1 MNTPEDFPQA
11 RALFSVEAEQA
22 VLGGLLLDNNAVDR
36 INGLDPAHFYRED
49 HRAVF
54 VAILQLVVSNRPAD
68 VVTVFERLQSEGRAE
83 RVGGLPYLT
92 ELAHRTPSAANISRY
107 AEIVRDRAMLR
118 ETASAARKVLEM
130 VETPSALKGAEILDR
145 AQALLSGLAQIG
157 VRREPKMLREL
168 MAEFCDAVDAR
179 AHGSGETAISTG
191 LDSLDR
197 ALNGGL
203 RRGNLVIVAGRPSMG
218 KTALTTD
225 IGLNI
230 STDYGVLLLSME
242 MSDQE
247 IVARSVASRG
257 DIALSHLLGRLN
269 PNDTTS
275 WQKLTASIQ
284 HIDGLNFAVDDSP
297 ALTLLEV
304 RMKAKAHQRKHGL
317 DVLIV
322 DYLGLMTGGEEK
334 MRTQQIGAYSRGL
347 KALAKELNVPVVAL
361 AQLSR
366 KNEDRPDR
374 KPILSDLRDSGD
386 IEQDADVVMFVHRP
400 EMYEP
405 NNTELKG
412 YAEVLIRKQRN
423 GALSDVPLLYRGA
436 VTKFEEWTG
445 PLPMLSAGPAVRKR
459 GIAAD
464 L

>member
-1 MNTPEDFPQA
+1 MTGADDLPLA
-11 RALFSVEAEQA
+11 RPLYAIEAEQA
-22 VLGGLLLDNNAVDR
+22 VLGGLLLDNNAIDR
-36 INGLDPAHFYRED
+36 VGGLEAAHIYRQD
-49 HRAVF
+49 HRDIFRAIVRLI
-54 VAILQLVVSNRPAD
+54 VAGKPAD
-68 VVTVFERLQSEGRAE
+68 VVTVFEALQAAGKAE
-83 RVGGLPYLT
+83 DIGGMGYLNG
-92 ELAHRTPSAANISRY
+92 LAQNTPSAANIARY
-107 AEIVRDRAMLR
+107 AEIVRDRALLR
-118 ETASAARKVLEM
+118 ETLAAARKVQEL
-130 VETPSALKGAEILDR
+130 VETPSAMKGAEILDR
-145 AQALLSGLAQIG
+145 AQTMLAGLAQIG
-157 VRREPKMLREL
+157 VRREPKMLRDLLTSFVE
-168 MAEFCDAVDAR
+168 DVDQR
-179 AHGSGETAISTG
+179 AAGNVESAIPTG
-191 LDSLDR
+191 LVSLDK

-225 IGLNI
+225 LGLNI
-230 STDYGVLLLSME
+230 ATDYGVLLLSME

-247 IVARSVASRG
+247 IVARALASRG
-257 DIALSHLLGRLN
+257 GIPLAKLLGRIN
-269 PNDTTS
+269 HADDQAWIS
-275 WQKLTASIQ
+275 LTAGIER
-284 HIDGLNFAVDDSP
+284 IDQLNFAVDDSP
-297 ALTLLEV
+297 ALTLLDV
-304 RMKAKAHQRKHGL
+304 RMKAKGHQRKHGL
-317 DVLIV
+317 DLLIV

-366 KNEDRPDR
+366 KNEDRPDK

-405 NNTELKG
+405 NNPDLKG

-423 GALSDVPLLYRGA
+423 GALGDVPLHYKGA
-436 VTKFEEWTG
+436 LTKFEEWTG
-445 PLPMLSAGPAVRKR
+445 PLPVIGTGSPVRKR

>member
-1 MNTPEDFPQA
+1 MNAPDDLPQA

-36 INGLDPAHFYRED
+36 INGLDAAHFYRED
-49 HRAVF
+49 HRAIF

-68 VVTVFERLQSEGRAE
+68 VVTVFERLQSEGHAARA
-83 RVGGLPYLT
+83 GGLPYLT
-92 ELAHRTPSAANISRY
+92 AMAQRTPSAANIARY

-118 ETASAARKVLEM
+118 ETAAAARKVLEL
-130 VETPSALKGAEILDR
+130 VETPSAMKGAEVVDR
-145 AQALLSGLAQIG
+145 AQALLADLAAVG
-157 VRREPKMLREL
+157 VRREPKMLYEL
-168 MAEFCDAVDAR
+168 LTEFVEEVDER
-179 AHGSGETAISTG
+179 YHSKVNPGISTG
-191 LDSLDR
+191 IESLDR

-203 RRGNLVIVAGRPSMG
+203 QPGNLVIVAGRPSMG
-218 KTALTTD
+218 KTALATD

-230 STDYGVLLLSME
+230 ANAHSVLELSME
-242 MSDQE
+242 MSDRE
-247 IVARSVASRG
+247 IVARAAANRG
-257 DIALSHLLGRLN
+257 NISLSALLRGHMDDDDWAHLA
-269 PNDTTS
+269 
-275 WQKLTASIQ
+275 WAVQ
-284 HIDGLNFAVDDSP
+284 HIGDLRFAVDDSP

-304 RMKAKAHQRKHGL
+304 RMKAKAHKRKHGL
-317 DVLIV
+317 DLLIV

-347 KALAKELNVPVVAL
+347 KALAKELGIPVVAL

-400 EMYEP
+400 EMYDPGNEA
-405 NNTELKG
+405 LKG
-412 YAEVLIRKQRN
+412 YAEVLIRKHRN

-436 VTKFEEWTG
+436 VTKFDEWTG

-459 GIAAD
+459 GIAAE

>member
-1 MNTPEDFPQA
+1 MNAPDDFPQT
-11 RALFSVEAEQA
+11 RALFSVESEQA

-36 INGLDPAHFYRED
+36 IAGLEPAHFYRHD
-49 HRAVF
+49 HREIF
-54 VAILQLVVSNRPAD
+54 SKIIGLILAGKPAD
-68 VVTVFERLQSEGRAE
+68 VVTVFDALQVIGKAE
-83 RVGGLPYLT
+83 DVGGLGYLT
-92 ELAHRTPSAANISRY
+92 ELAQRTPSAANIARY
-107 AEIVRDRAMLR
+107 AETVRDRALLR
-118 ETASAARKVLEM
+118 ETLATARKVQEL
-130 VETPSALKGAEILDR
+130 VETPSAMKGAEILDR
-145 AQALLSGLAQIG
+145 AQTMLACLAQIG
-157 VRREPKMLREL
+157 VRKEPKMLHEL
-168 MAEFCDAVDAR
+168 MVEFVEAVDER
-179 AHGSGETAISTG
+179 FHGSGETAIPTG
-191 LDSLDR
+191 LASLDK

-225 IGLNI
+225 IGLNMA
-230 STDYGVLLLSME
+230 TTYGVLLLSME

-247 IVARSVASRG
+247 IVARAAASRG
-257 DIALSHLLGRLN
+257 SIRLSSLLNRMQDADWPRL
-269 PNDTTS
+269 T
-275 WQKLTASIQ
+275 QAIQ
-284 HIDGLNFAVDDSP
+284 HVADLAFAIDDSP

-334 MRTQQIGAYSRGL
+334 QRTQQIGAYSRGL
-347 KALAKELNVPVVAL
+347 KALAKELNVPVIAL

-366 KNEDRPDR
+366 KNEERPDK

-400 EMYEP
+400 EMYDP
-405 NNTELKG
+405 NNTDLKG

-436 VTKFEEWTG
+436 VTKFDEWTG
-445 PLPMLSAGPAVRKR
+445 PLPMLNAGPAVRKR